1 MRRYPFRSIID
12 EIERMRREL
21 NRMLEEVFSEYPEE
35 VEGGYL
41 EPMMDIYE
49 DDENFIITMEVPGV
63 EKDEIRIEGYEDYLE
78 LTFST
83 TKVGRFWVC
92 QLRLHPTQF
101 GLCQGSPYCGRIA
114 HGPLA
119 GTSFPYFSL
128 EPYSSLRTSR
138 PHTSNPLETL
148 ILSNSYLNLTR
159 SIPHLKKWAFS
170 PKSCKMAKRE
180 EMKEMED
187 KNVVRRER
195 KYSGFYR
202 KIKLPSEVD
211 VSKAKASY
219 KNGIL
224 EIRIPK
230 IKKKKSFEIK
240 IE

>member
-12 EIERMRREL
+12 EIESMRREL

-35 VEGGYL
+35 AERGYL
-41 EPMMDIYE
+41 EPMMDVYE

-63 EKDEIRIEGYEDYLE
+63 EKDEIKIEGYEDYLE
-78 LTFST
+78 
-83 TKVGRFWVC
+83 VR
-92 QLRLHPTQF
+92 
-101 GLCQGSPYCGRIA
+101 
-114 HGPLA
+114 
-119 GTSFPYFSL
+119 
-128 EPYSSLRTSR
+128 
-138 PHTSNPLETL
+138 
-148 ILSNSYLNLTR
+148 
-159 SIPHLKKWAFS
+159 
-170 PKSCKMAKRE
+170 AKRE
-180 EMKEMED
+180 EMKEMKD

-202 KIKLPSEVD
+202 KIRLPSEVD

-219 KNGIL
+219 RNGIL

>member
-35 VEGGYL
+35 VERGYL

-63 EKDEIRIEGYEDYLE
+63 EKDEIKIEGYEDYLE
-78 LTFST
+78 
-83 TKVGRFWVC
+83 VR
-92 QLRLHPTQF
+92 
-101 GLCQGSPYCGRIA
+101 
-114 HGPLA
+114 
-119 GTSFPYFSL
+119 
-128 EPYSSLRTSR
+128 
-138 PHTSNPLETL
+138 
-148 ILSNSYLNLTR
+148 
-159 SIPHLKKWAFS
+159 
-170 PKSCKMAKRE
+170 AKRE
-180 EMKEMED
+180 EMKEMKD